1 MAKKTPRRLNKKISG
16 LLTGITMAA
25 ILILGFLLLR
35 TIEIRQDANRF
46 AEADRIKQA
55 VFDDLIKA
63 IGITPIQIEEKN
75 VCYNSEQGPYDDGRL
90 WCRVS
95 SAAYFAQELASE
107 EIEDVYRSIIKQK
120 KLLVAQSSTAGGTV
134 FYGGRDLPCT
144 LIAYRDWAAI
154 SPGYYFPNN
163 ESAKQT
169 LILRCA
175 ARAKAKHYPY
185 ID

>member
-90 WCRVS
+90 WCQVA
-95 SAAYFAQELASE
+95 SAAYFADLTPQEDIVERFKAAVTGRSYNLLTNGSGDFAFRVAGMSCGLYVYDDILA
-107 EIEDVYRSIIKQK
+107 V
-120 KLLVAQSSTAGGTV
+120 V
-134 FYGGRDLPCT
+134 
-144 LIAYRDWAAI
+144 
-154 SPGYYFPNN
+154 PGYYLPENAL
-163 ESAKQT
+163 SKQT
-169 LILRCA
+169 VIVRCSD
-175 ARAKAKHYPY
+175 RAKAKHYPY